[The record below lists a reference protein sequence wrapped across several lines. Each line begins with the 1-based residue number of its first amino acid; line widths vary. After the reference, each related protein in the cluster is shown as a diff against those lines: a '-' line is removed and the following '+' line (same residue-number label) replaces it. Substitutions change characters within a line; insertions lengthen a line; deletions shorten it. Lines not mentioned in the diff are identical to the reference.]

1 MKKRILGID
10 PGSRIA
16 GFGVLEYSAEGDI
29 FHIAHGALDV
39 RSSVSS
45 SARSSVSSSARS
57 SGCTTESDFHQ
68 RLYLLG
74 LGFREVLEKYKPDAV
89 AIENIFLGKNADSAF
104 KLGHARGVITYEM
117 LLKKLLVFEYSTRLI
132 KKTVTGSGGAEKEQ
146 VQDVLKMLLK
156 ISSFTHLD
164 ASDAVAV
171 AYHHAVTEIAKARRH
186 RGLEI

>member
-39 RSSVSS
+39 
-45 SARSSVSSSARS
+45 RSSVSSSARS

>member
-16 GFGVLEYSAEGDI
+16 GFGVLEYSADGDI

-39 RSSVSS
+39 RG
-45 SARSSVSSSARS
+45 
-57 SGCTTESDFHQ
+57 SGRTTESDFHQ

-146 VQDVLKMLLK
+146 VQGVLKMLLK

-171 AYHHAVTEIAKARRH
+171 AYHHAVTEIAKVRRH

>member
-16 GFGVLEYSAEGDI
+16 GFGVLEYSADGDI

-45 SARSSVSSSARS
+45 SVR
-57 SGCTTESDFHQ
+57 TTESDFHQ

-146 VQDVLKMLLK
+146 VHFRIGHTRQRVRQRD
-156 ISSFTHLD
+156 F
-164 ASDAVAV
+164 
-171 AYHHAVTEIAKARRH
+171 
-186 RGLEI
+186 

>member
-16 GFGVLEYSAEGDI
+16 GFGVLEYSADGDI

-45 SARSSVSSSARS
+45 SVR
-57 SGCTTESDFHQ
+57 TTESDFHQ

-171 AYHHAVTEIAKARRH
+171 AYHHAVTEIAKGRRH

>member
-16 GFGVLEYSAEGDI
+16 GFGVLEYSSDGDI
-29 FHIAHGALDV
+29 FHIANGALDL
-39 RSSVSS
+39 R
-45 SARSSVSSSARS
+45 
-57 SGCTTESDFHQ
+57 GDFHQ
-68 RLYLLG
+68 RLHGLG
-74 LGFREVLEKYKPDAV
+74 LGFREVLKKYQPQAV

-117 LLKKLLVFEYSTRLI
+117 LLQDLPVFEYSTRLI

-146 VQDVLKMLLK
+146 VQDMLKMLLK

-171 AYHHAVTEIAKARRH
+171 AYHHAVAEMAKARMQ
-186 RGLEI
+186 RGLEIR